1 MSYENAT
8 AEQLAIIENT
18 KKLCSQ
24 FSAEYWRKHD
34 MEGKFPTKFRDAL
47 AEAGLLGVMMP
58 PEIGGSGLGLTEA
71 AMIIQ
76 TIVES
81 GAGLSGATVMTSYAF
96 ASSSVVKHGNA
107 EQKKKLIPLLQGKT
121 RVAFAVTEPN
131 TGLDTTRLKT
141 RAVLTGDHYVV
152 HGQKIWITGATM
164 ANKLLL
170 IARTTP
176 IEKTGDKPARG
187 LSLFFTDFDKDAI
200 EVRSIPKMATSML
213 PSCELFI
220 DNLKIP
226 KEDLIGEEGKGFYYL
241 LNSLNP
247 ERVIIAAEAISLGKL
262 ALEKAVQYAKE
273 RIVFDRPI
281 GMNQGIQHPLA
292 INWAE
297 LEAAQAILMRAA
309 RMYDN
314 GEDAGAYANAAKYL
328 GAEAG
333 FKACS
338 TAIMTHG
345 GMGYAKEFDVERH
358 LREVMLPRLAPVSQQ
373 LILCYIAEKILGLPK
388 SY

>member
-1 MSYENAT
+1 MGYENIT
-8 AEQLAIIENT
+8 PEQAAIIENT

-24 FSAEYWRKHD
+24 FPPEYWREHEKA
-34 MEGKFPTKFRDAL
+34 GQFPTEFKDAL
-47 AEAGLLGVMMP
+47 AAAGLRGVMMP

-76 TIVES
+76 TIDES

-107 EQKKKLIPLLQGKT
+107 EQKKKLIPLLEGKT

-141 RAVLTGDHYVV
+141 RAIRQGDHYIAS
-152 HGQKIWITGATM
+152 GQKIWITGATL
-164 ANKLLL
+164 ANKILL

-176 IEKTGDKPARG
+176 IEETAGKPAKG
-187 LSLFFTDFDKDAI
+187 LSLFFTDFDRDAI
-200 EVRSIPKMATSML
+200 EVRPIPKMGTGML
-213 PSCELFI
+213 HSCELFI
-220 DNLKIP
+220 ENLKIP

-241 LNSLNP
+241 LDSLNP
-247 ERVIIAAEAISLGKL
+247 ERVIIGAEAISLGKL
-262 ALEKAVQYAKE
+262 ALSRAVQYARE
-273 RIVFDRPI
+273 RTVFDRPI
-281 GMNQGIQHPLA
+281 GQNQGIQHPLA
-292 INWAE
+292 ANWAE

-333 FKACS
+333 FKACTQS
-338 TAIMTHG
+338 VMTHG
-345 GMGYAKEFDVERH
+345 GMGYAKEFDVERY

-373 LILCYIAEKILGLPK
+373 LILCYLAEKVLGLPK